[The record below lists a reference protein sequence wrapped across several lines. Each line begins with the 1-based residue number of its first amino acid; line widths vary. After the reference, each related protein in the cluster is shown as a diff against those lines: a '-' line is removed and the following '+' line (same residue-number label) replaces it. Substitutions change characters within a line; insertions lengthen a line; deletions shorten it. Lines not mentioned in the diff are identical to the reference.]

1 MDFDKIKQD
10 ILNSSETSTSE
21 SESISGS
28 ELHEEFEI
36 NNFLPEFEPL
46 KLSGKNLAQQY
57 VSAFNTG
64 MNIYQCLNYLQG
76 YVYTLVTATNETIE
90 AWNTVVPLLEQATKE
105 WTDEEFN
112 YKWSILKPQVIELVT
127 NLTIE
132 TFNKAWEDLKP
143 VVIKLA
149 QDTTDAEFKK
159 QWDILKPQVITL
171 VGETT
176 TNKFNEEWEKL
187 KPTIIQLS
195 TDTTIAQFNKS
206 WEELKPKVIELS
218 QTTTS
223 NKFDEKWEELRPQV
237 IELAQTTTSNKF
249 DEKWEALQPTLTET
263 VNNLAKT
270 QTTTTFNYKWSILK
284 PQVIELVT
292 NLTIETFN
300 KAWEDLKPVVIKLAQ
315 DTTDAEFKKQWD
327 ILKPQVITLVGETTT
342 NKFNEEWEKLKPTII
357 QLSTDTTIAQF
368 NKSWE
373 ELKPKVIELS
383 QTTTS
388 NKFDEKWEELRPQV
402 IELAQTTTSNK
413 FDEKWEAL
421 QPTLTE
427 TVNNLAKTQ
436 TTTTFNEK
444 WEELKP
450 QVIELAQT
458 TTGTKF
464 DEKWTELQP
473 TLNTT
478 LENLVNTNLET
489 FKSTLW
495 QEVTKNN
502 DFPFLLPE
510 NFGAV
515 GDGTTD
521 DSRAFTECF
530 TSANE
535 NHKYILLSNK
545 TYLIGSTLTNIYNT
559 NIIGINTT
567 IILGNNT
574 FTKQVYNC
582 VFSNITFARAVKSD
596 LPLTEVF
603 ISSQFKYC
611 NFIDI
616 NYLFKYIDNSNDTQG
631 EPLCILNN
639 CSLSNTNIIKCDIN
653 NSNHNNFIINN
664 TLLYYDDT
672 ASNTSFIVNGYF
684 NCKYIFNNC
693 FFERGFKDNVF
704 ELFNTVDD
712 FEFNTCNIINKHNAS
727 MFLLSNISNVE
738 KQQIIFNN
746 CNILNENKY
755 LIDVAPTNNTVLPTV
770 NIKYSTLKV
779 NAIFNAK
786 NECSLWLENNQ
797 IDTKPVINAGAGK
810 VNLVEI
816 QQKYSPESENIF
828 PWTTEPTPTVE
839 NNVSLNKI
847 GTDQYYILTESKD
860 KNIKKLD
867 YYFKYDV
874 NYLPSAPYYSNNIF
888 VRDLDLE
895 GYTVK
900 KSYLSNN
907 ICKLKDKSTGE
918 LIDYV
923 YLMLDDNVTVE
934 TIKDDPK
941 SVYTTIAIKYLPYFA
956 KLKTDTPVG
965 GQCYVDAC
973 ISIILEKTSS

>member
-1 MDFDKIKQD
+1 MDFDKIKQN

-64 MNIYQCLNYLQG
+64 MNVYQCLNYLQG
-76 YVYTLVTATNETIE
+76 YVYTLVTAMNETIE

-105 WTDEEFN
+105 WTDEEFD

-132 TFNKAWEDLKP
+132 TFNNAWEELRP

-171 VGETT
+171 VEETT

-187 KPTIIQLS
+187 RPTIIQLS
-195 TDTTIAQFNKS
+195 TDKTIEQFNRS
-206 WEELKPKVIELS
+206 WEELQPQVIELS

-223 NKFDEKWEELRPQV
+223 NKFDEKWEELRPQL

-270 QTTTTFNYKWSILK
+270 QTI
-284 PQVIELVT
+284 
-292 NLTIETFN
+292 
-300 KAWEDLKPVVIKLAQ
+300 
-315 DTTDAEFKKQWD
+315 
-327 ILKPQVITLVGETTT
+327 
-342 NKFNEEWEKLKPTII
+342 
-357 QLSTDTTIAQF
+357 
-368 NKSWE
+368 
-373 ELKPKVIELS
+373 
-383 QTTTS
+383 
-388 NKFDEKWEELRPQV
+388 
-402 IELAQTTTSNK
+402 
-413 FDEKWEAL
+413 
-421 QPTLTE
+421 
-427 TVNNLAKTQ
+427 
-436 TTTTFNEK
+436 TTFNEK

-450 QVIELAQT
+450 KVIELAQT
-458 TTGTKF
+458 TTSTKF
-464 DEKWTELQP
+464 DEKWVELQP

-478 LENLVNTNLET
+478 VENLVNTNLDT

-495 QEVTKNN
+495 HEVTKNN

-521 DSRAFTECF
+521 DHTAFNECF
-530 TSANE
+530 ASANA

-545 TYLIGSTLTNIYNT
+545 TYLIGNTLTNIKDT
-559 NIIGINTT
+559 NIIGINAT
-567 IILGNNT
+567 IILGDNT
-574 FTKQVYNC
+574 FTKQINNC
-582 VFSNITFARAVKSD
+582 VFSNITFKRTVQSD
-596 LPLTEVF
+596 LPLTENF
-603 ISSQFKYC
+603 FSSQFKYC
-611 NFIDI
+611 NFVDI
-616 NYLFKYIDNSNDTQG
+616 KYLFNNISPRINTVEHLLLDECNLQNTQLIRVTNSFNGRVYSINKTLFYYDDNYKQR
-631 EPLCILNN
+631 
-639 CSLSNTNIIKCDIN
+639 TNII
-653 NSNHNNFIINN
+653 S
-664 TLLYYDDT
+664 
-672 ASNTSFIVNGYF
+672 GYIGGKF
-684 NCKYIFNNC
+684 IFNNC
-693 FFERGFKDNVF
+693 TLSKFEPNGTIGLFSSLDN
-704 ELFNTVDD
+704 
-712 FEFNTCNIINKHNAS
+712 FEFNNCSISHYDNANT
-727 MFLLSNISNVE
+727 FILPNISSME
-738 KQQIIFNN
+738 KQQITFNN
-746 CNILNENKY
+746 CDISNNNKY
-755 LIDVAPTNNTVLPTV
+755 LVDAYNTNNTVLPTV

-797 IDTKPVINAGAGK
+797 IDTKPIINAGVGK
-810 VNLVEI
+810 VNIVEI
-816 QQKYSPESENIF
+816 QQKYSDTSENIF

-839 NNVSLNKI
+839 NNVSLVKLSQ
-847 GTDQYYILTESKD
+847 TDYYVLTESKD
-860 KNIKKLD
+860 KNVKKLD
-867 YYFKYDV
+867 YYFKYDL
-874 NYLPSAPYYSNNIF
+874 NYLPNAPYISTNFF

-900 KSYLSNN
+900 RSLLSNN
-907 ICKLKDKSTGE
+907 TCKLKNKSTGE

-923 YLMLDDNVTVE
+923 YLMLDDNVTVT
-934 TIKDDPK
+934 TIKDDPQL
-941 SVYTTIAIKYLPYFA
+941 VMTEIAAKFLPYFA
-956 KLKTDTPVG
+956 KLKTGTPAT

>member
-1 MDFDKIKQD
+1 MDFDKIKQN

-21 SESISGS
+21 SESISNS

-64 MNIYQCLNYLQG
+64 MNVYQCLNYLQG
-76 YVYTLVTATNETIE
+76 YVYTLVTAMNETIE

-105 WTDEEFN
+105 WTDEEFD

-127 NLTIE
+127 NLTLE

-171 VGETT
+171 VEETT

-195 TDTTIAQFNKS
+195 TDTTIEQFNRS
-206 WEELKPKVIELS
+206 WEELRPQVIELS

-249 DEKWEALQPTLTET
+249 DEKWEELQPTLTET

-270 QTTTTFNYKWSILK
+270 QTTTTFNK
-284 PQVIELVT
+284 
-292 NLTIETFN
+292 
-300 KAWEDLKPVVIKLAQ
+300 
-315 DTTDAEFKKQWD
+315 
-327 ILKPQVITLVGETTT
+327 
-342 NKFNEEWEKLKPTII
+342 
-357 QLSTDTTIAQF
+357 
-368 NKSWE
+368 
-373 ELKPKVIELS
+373 
-383 QTTTS
+383 
-388 NKFDEKWEELRPQV
+388 
-402 IELAQTTTSNK
+402 
-413 FDEKWEAL
+413 
-421 QPTLTE
+421 
-427 TVNNLAKTQ
+427 
-436 TTTTFNEK
+436 K

-458 TTGTKF
+458 TTNTKF

-478 LENLVNTNLET
+478 VENLVNTNLET

-515 GDGTTD
+515 GDGVTD
-521 DSRAFTECF
+521 DSRAFTECLA
-530 TSANE
+530 TANA

-545 TYLIGSTLTNIYNT
+545 TYFIATSLNE
-559 NIIGINTT
+559 
-567 IILGNNT
+567 ILG
-574 FTKQVYNC
+574 
-582 VFSNITFARAVKSD
+582 I
-596 LPLTEVF
+596 VF
-603 ISSQFKYC
+603 IGLHAIIKLSNNVFCSRMQGCNIQRVAFIREKFNYDKKDVFGSLEQTSFYQCLFNDLYYLFTSLDVNMDDIQRYILFDEC
-611 NFIDI
+611 NFINTGIFNGNSNHITGNEYTISNSYIEFNPDTNITNNFI
-616 NYLFKYIDNSNDTQG
+616 NGSVGGTFIFDNTIFNGKVTSITPIFSTYDDLIYNRCYIDNTKYNTAEIISVSKGLYDKST
-631 EPLCILNN
+631 LNVLFDDCTIKDSKN
-639 CSLSNTNIIKCDIN
+639 ELIKTN
-653 NSNHNNFIINN
+653 
-664 TLLYYDDT
+664 
-672 ASNTSFIVNGYF
+672 
-684 NCKYIFNNC
+684 
-693 FFERGFKDNVF
+693 DNVTDIYI
-704 ELFNTVDD
+704 NTK
-712 FEFNTCNIINKHNAS
+712 IIQ
-727 MFLLSNISNVE
+727 SN
-738 KQQIIFNN
+738 
-746 CNILNENKY
+746 LTLDT
-755 LIDVAPTNNTVLPTV
+755 LIN
-770 NIKYSTLKV
+770 STL
-779 NAIFNAK
+779 
-786 NECSLWLENNQ
+786 ECSLWLENN
-797 IDTKPVINAGAGK
+797 IMNTKPIINSGTGK

-816 QQKYSPESENIF
+816 QQKYSDTSENIF

-839 NNVSLNKI
+839 NNVSLIKF
-847 GTDQYYILTESKD
+847 GTADYYVLTESKD

-867 YYFKYDV
+867 CYFKYDV
-874 NYLPSAPYYSNNIF
+874 DYLPNSPYYTNNIYF
-888 VRDLDLE
+888 RDLDLE

-900 KSYLSNN
+900 RSLLTNN
-907 ICKLKDKSTGE
+907 TCKLKNKSTGD

-923 YLMLDDNVTVE
+923 YFMLDDNVTVT
-934 TIKDDPK
+934 TIKDPQI
-941 SVYTTIAIKYLPYFA
+941 VMTGIAMKYLPYFA
-956 KLKTDTPVG
+956 KLKTNTPVT
-965 GQCYVDAC
+965 GQCYVDMC
-973 ISIILEKTSS
+973 ISVILEKTSS

>member
-76 YVYTLVTATNETIE
+76 YVYTLVTAMNETIE

-105 WTDEEFN
+105 WTGEEFD

-132 TFNKAWEDLKP
+132 TFNKAWEELKP

-171 VGETT
+171 VEETT

-195 TDTTIAQFNKS
+195 TDTTIAQFN
-206 WEELKPKVIELS
+206 
-218 QTTTS
+218 
-223 NKFDEKWEELRPQV
+223 R
-237 IELAQTTTSNKF
+237 
-249 DEKWEALQPTLTET
+249 
-263 VNNLAKT
+263 
-270 QTTTTFNYKWSILK
+270 
-284 PQVIELVT
+284 
-292 NLTIETFN
+292 
-300 KAWEDLKPVVIKLAQ
+300 
-315 DTTDAEFKKQWD
+315 
-327 ILKPQVITLVGETTT
+327 
-342 NKFNEEWEKLKPTII
+342 
-357 QLSTDTTIAQF
+357 
-368 NKSWE
+368 SWE

-464 DEKWTELQP
+464 DEKWTDLQP

-478 LENLVNTNLET
+478 VENLVNTNLET

-515 GDGTTD
+515 GDGVTD
-521 DSRAFTECF
+521 DSTAFNECF

-545 TYLIGSTLTNIYNT
+545 TYLITSKLTNIKNT
-559 NIIGINTT
+559 NIIGINAKIELHNNMLTEKT
-567 IILGNNT
+567 DNCYFNNIDIYRSVPSNLSLIGSCEGTCFKNCYISDIQTLFNNISINIPMNSLLLLDNCYVLNSSIIIKEEDRYNGTSYMFNNT
-574 FTKQVYNC
+574 SF
-582 VFSNITFARAVKSD
+582 
-596 LPLTEVF
+596 
-603 ISSQFKYC
+603 
-611 NFIDI
+611 
-616 NYLFKYIDNSNDTQG
+616 
-631 EPLCILNN
+631 
-639 CSLSNTNIIKCDIN
+639 
-653 NSNHNNFIINN
+653 
-664 TLLYYDDT
+664 YYDDSYFDDT
-672 ASNTSFIVNGYF
+672 QITSIIGGYLGSKF
-684 NCKYIFNNC
+684 IFNNC
-693 FFERGFKDNVF
+693 IFIKTLSNNTN

-712 FEFNTCNIINKHNAS
+712 FEFNTCTIINKHNAS
-727 MFLLSNISNVE
+727 MFVLPNISNVE

-755 LIDVAPTNNTVLPTV
+755 LIDIMTTNNTVLPTV

-779 NAIFNAK
+779 NAIFNTK

-797 IDTKPVINAGAGK
+797 IDTKPVINAGTGK
-810 VNLVEI
+810 VNIVEI
-816 QQKYSPESENIF
+816 QQKYSDTSENIF
-828 PWTTEPTPTVE
+828 PWISEIPPTPTVE
-839 NNVSLNKI
+839 NNVSLNSA
-847 GTDQYYILTESKD
+847 GTEDYYVLTENED
-860 KNIKKLD
+860 KTIKKLD
-867 YYFKYDV
+867 YYFKHGVD
-874 NYLPSAPYYSNNIF
+874 YLPSAPYYSDTIF
-888 VRDLDLE
+888 IRGLDLE

-900 KSYLSNN
+900 RSYLSNN
-907 ICKLKDKSTGE
+907 TCKLKDKSTGE

-923 YLMLDDNVTVE
+923 YFMLDDNATVE
-934 TIKDDPK
+934 TIKDDPQL
-941 SVYTTIAIKYLPYFA
+941 VYTTIAIKYLPYFA

-965 GQCYVDAC
+965 GHCYVDMC

>member
-1 MDFDKIKQD
+1 MDFDKIKQNV
-10 ILNSSETSTSE
+10 LNSSETSTSE
-21 SESISGS
+21 SESISSS

-64 MNIYQCLNYLQG
+64 MNVYQCLNYLQG
-76 YVYTLVTATNETIE
+76 YVYTLVTAMNETIE

-105 WTDEEFN
+105 WTDEEFD

-127 NLTIE
+127 NLTLE

-171 VGETT
+171 VEETT

-187 KPTIIQLS
+187 RPTIIQLS
-195 TDTTIAQFNKS
+195 TDTTIEQFNRS

-249 DEKWEALQPTLTET
+249 DEKW
-263 VNNLAKT
+263 
-270 QTTTTFNYKWSILK
+270 
-284 PQVIELVT
+284 
-292 NLTIETFN
+292 
-300 KAWEDLKPVVIKLAQ
+300 D
-315 DTTDAEFKKQWD
+315 
-327 ILKPQVITLVGETTT
+327 
-342 NKFNEEWEKLKPTII
+342 
-357 QLSTDTTIAQF
+357 
-368 NKSWE
+368 
-373 ELKPKVIELS
+373 
-383 QTTTS
+383 
-388 NKFDEKWEELRPQV
+388 
-402 IELAQTTTSNK
+402 
-413 FDEKWEAL
+413 AL

-458 TTGTKF
+458 TTNTKF

-473 TLNTT
+473 TLIETVT
-478 LENLVNTNLET
+478 NLVNTNLET

-495 QEVTKNN
+495 QEVTKNES
-502 DFPFLLPE
+502 FPFLLPE

-521 DSRAFTECF
+521 DSTAFNACIAKACVT
-530 TSANE
+530 
-535 NHKYILLSNK
+535 HKYILLSNK
-545 TYLIGSTLTNIYNT
+545 IYFIGNKLINFGGIYIIGVNANILLNDNLFSEQIDGCYIYGVVFLRNTTNITKFLCEKMYNTTFYNCGFINMYYLCSELRPNYNINANTHVLLNGCYLINTGICKINTFTNHNKYIINNSKIIFNTNLTTQISVLYGVEDEIFIFNDTEIQQDNFDNFSSLFYVIGDLTFNNCYISSIYKTNAVIQINKNINPCVITFNNCNVKLNEKPLVSTNNNLTNIYTVVNVC
-559 NIIGINTT
+559 N
-567 IILGNNT
+567 
-574 FTKQVYNC
+574 
-582 VFSNITFARAVKSD
+582 SN
-596 LPLTEVF
+596 
-603 ISSQFKYC
+603 
-611 NFIDI
+611 IDI
-616 NYLFKYIDNSNDTQG
+616 N
-631 EPLCILNN
+631 
-639 CSLSNTNIIKCDIN
+639 
-653 NSNHNNFIINN
+653 
-664 TLLYYDDT
+664 TLL
-672 ASNTSFIVNGYF
+672 NTDY
-684 NCKYIFNNC
+684 
-693 FFERGFKDNVF
+693 
-704 ELFNTVDD
+704 
-712 FEFNTCNIINKHNAS
+712 EF
-727 MFLLSNISNVE
+727 
-738 KQQIIFNN
+738 
-746 CNILNENKY
+746 
-755 LIDVAPTNNTVLPTV
+755 
-770 NIKYSTLKV
+770 
-779 NAIFNAK
+779 
-786 NECSLWLENNQ
+786 SLWLENNTMV
-797 IDTKPVINAGAGK
+797 TKPIINSGTGK

-816 QQKYSPESENIF
+816 QQKYSDTSENIF

-867 YYFKYDV
+867 YYFTYNFD
-874 NYLPSAPYYSNNIF
+874 YLPTAPYYTNNII
-888 VRDLDLE
+888 VRNLDLE

-900 KSYLSNN
+900 RSFLSDNT
-907 ICKLKDKSTGE
+907 CKLKNKSTGE

-923 YLMLDDNVTVE
+923 YLILDDNVTV
-934 TIKDDPK
+934 TTSKDDPQFI
-941 SVYTTIAIKYLPYFA
+941 YTTIAMKYLPYFA
-956 KLKTDTPVG
+956 KLKTDTPAAG
-965 GQCYVDAC
+965 HLYVDAY